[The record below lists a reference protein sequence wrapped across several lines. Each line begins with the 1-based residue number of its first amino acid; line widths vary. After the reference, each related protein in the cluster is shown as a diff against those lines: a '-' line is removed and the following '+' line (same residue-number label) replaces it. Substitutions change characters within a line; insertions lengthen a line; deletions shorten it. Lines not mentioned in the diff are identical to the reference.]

1 MQKSLSL
8 DIRLV
13 MRRPFPYDIV
23 LIDLCILHVRRQMTA
38 LGEMTIR
45 IHCIECTYFVFLAVC
60 LRSVVTDQM
69 GKIGEKI
76 K

>member
-1 MQKSLSL
+1 MQISLPL
-8 DIRLV
+8 DNL
-13 MRRPFPYDIV
+13 FPYDIV

-45 IHCIECTYFVFLAVC
+45 IQCIECTYFVFLAVC
-60 LRSVVTDQM
+60 LRPIVTDQM

>member
-1 MQKSLSL
+1 
-8 DIRLV
+8 
-13 MRRPFPYDIV
+13 
-23 LIDLCILHVRRQMTA
+23 MTA

-60 LRSVVTDQM
+60 LRSIVTDQM

-76 K
+76 KGKRLGGGRS